1 MKKSSSILVS
11 LLALSLAACNGGGG
25 SGGSSSGGDTPA
37 PGPAPVYAHN
47 GLTMSTVAVVD
58 GVAKPVQLAKTFG
71 HSQYY
76 LLITNNNVES
86 MMFTDIKYDTLYSSN
101 LPLNGDITKYVMSFS
116 SANIN
121 GQSVPACGFN
131 SATGNVL
138 LSGKSCAYKLNA
150 MWADNQDTTTSTFNW
165 KMSYL
170 VWYGTFDI
178 NDTNNGT
185 RVGKDCSLFTY
196 QQCATSSEIT
206 TAENN
211 QTLSYY
217 LPNHS
222 NAIGSDVLTSN
233 YLNVLTNYD
242 YSTGGTQG
250 PVTNMNGD
258 VLWVPNATAEIGS
271 VNRFSLNYNSSTNTL
286 TRGGLLN
293 NYTGGTNWL
302 QGAASSN
309 LSGDTF
315 FQYNYANNTNVEPLT
330 PSSMGWMPGLDGAM
344 YASTGNSA
352 YGMLK
357 VTPNGDG
364 TFTSTKLPDVFKSP
378 TNNIIQ
384 SVGANGNI
392 LTADYSANA
401 NYCYVN
407 NGNNTYTKTKLANTS
422 SRIFGIIYKGENYVF
437 GPSNTLS
444 GGTTYVDFSGVTL
457 QSQPIISTK
466 IDMNNCSPIYSSF
479 LVSGTNGGYQFSQ
492 MSISNQY
499 ALIQNGAQ
507 TRIANINTLSN
518 GADGN

>member
-1 MKKSSSILVS
+1 
-11 LLALSLAACNGGGG
+11 
-25 SGGSSSGGDTPA
+25 
-37 PGPAPVYAHN
+37 
-47 GLTMSTVAVVD
+47 MSTVAVVD

-86 MMFTDIKYDTLYSSN
+86 MMFTDIKYDALYNPS
-101 LPLNGDITKYVMSFS
+101 LPLDDNITKYVMPFS

-131 SATGNVL
+131 SSTGNVL

-150 MWADNQDTTTSTFNW
+150 MWADNQDITTSTFNW

-178 NDTNNGT
+178 NNTNNGT

-222 NAIGSDVLTSN
+222 NAIGLDVAPFN

-309 LSGDTF
+309 LAGDTF

-364 TFTSTKLPDVFKSP
+364 TFTSTKLPDVFKAP

-392 LTADYSANA
+392 LTADYSSYA
-401 NYCYVN
+401 NYCYTN
-407 NGNNTYTKTKLANTS
+407 NGNNSYTKTTMPTVAGKQL
-422 SRIFGIIYKGENYVF
+422 RGVIFAGLNYVYGQSDTMSGGITYLGF
-437 GPSNTLS
+437 DGNNLLSQPSVYSKVNMNTCTPDNTLYLTNNGVA
-444 GGTTYVDFSGVTL
+444 GGRVGDGIT
-457 QSQPIISTK
+457 
-466 IDMNNCSPIYSSF
+466 
-479 LVSGTNGGYQFSQ
+479 
-492 MSISNQY
+492 NQY
-499 ALIQNGAQ
+499 ITIHTGDA

-518 GADGN
+518 GADGQ

>member
-1 MKKSSSILVS
+1 MKKSSSVLVS

-47 GLTMSTVAVVD
+47 GLTMTIKQVSNNDNKVN
-58 GVAKPVQLAKTFG
+58 LAKTFG
-71 HSQYY
+71 HTQYY
-76 LLITNNNVES
+76 LIITNNNEQAVNWGS
-86 MMFTDIKYDTLYSSN
+86 IQYDTMYDST
-101 LPLNGDITKYVMSFS
+101 LPLKGDIVKYVMTYDGRV
-116 SANIN
+116 A
-121 GQSVPACGFN
+121 GVPACLYN
-131 SATGNVL
+131 SPSSQNNLQPG
-138 LSGKSCAYKLNA
+138 SSCAYQLNA
-150 MWADNQDTTTSTFNW
+150 MWADNQDASNSNFNW
-165 KMSYL
+165 KMSYGIK
-170 VWYGTFDI
+170 YGSE
-178 NDTNNGT
+178 TNYNW
-185 RVGKDCSLFTY
+185 VGKDCSMYPNAT
-196 QQCATSSEIT
+196 CATSSEIT

-271 VNRFSLNYNSSTNTL
+271 VNRFSLNYNSNTNTL

-309 LSGDTF
+309 LAGDTF

-357 VTPNGDG
+357 VTTNGDG

-384 SVGANGNI
+384 SIGANGNI

-466 IDMNNCSPIYSSF
+466 IDMNNCSPIYSAF
-479 LVSGTNGGYQFSQ
+479 LVSGTNSGYQFSQ

-507 TRIANINTLSN
+507 TRIANINTVSN

>member
-1 MKKSSSILVS
+1 MKYDGTAVIDNKTMPACLFTGESPTIYQIPNSDGIGVRDVAVS
-11 LLALSLAACNGGGG
+11 GTVL
-25 SGGSSSGGDTPA
+25 A
-37 PGPAPVYAHN
+37 PGA
-47 GLTMSTVAVVD
+47 
-58 GVAKPVQLAKTFG
+58 
-71 HSQYY
+71 
-76 LLITNNNVES
+76 
-86 MMFTDIKYDTLYSSN
+86 
-101 LPLNGDITKYVMSFS
+101 
-116 SANIN
+116 
-121 GQSVPACGFN
+121 
-131 SATGNVL
+131 
-138 LSGKSCAYKLNA
+138 SCAYKLNA
-150 MWADNQDTTTSTFNW
+150 MWADNANKTKDTFNW
-165 KMSYL
+165 KMSYGIM
-170 VWYGTFDI
+170 YGESNIANPLYCSTTGLW
-178 NDTNNGT
+178 NCENGLPLNAVKPFT
-185 RVGKDCSLFTY
+185 YVGKDCSLYPLAT
-196 QQCATSSEIT
+196 CASAAEVE
-206 TAENN
+206 TADNN
-211 QTLSYY
+211 QALSYY

-258 VLWVPNATAEIGS
+258 ILWVPNATAEIGS

-309 LSGDTF
+309 LTGDTF

-330 PSSMGWMPGLDGAM
+330 PSSMGWMPGLDGSM

-407 NGNNTYTKTKLANTS
+407 NGNNTYTKTKLANTT

-437 GPSNTLS
+437 GPSNTLL
-444 GGTTYVDFSGVTL
+444 GGTTYLDFAGITL
-457 QSQPIISTK
+457 SSQPIISTK
-466 IDMNNCSPIYSSF
+466 MNSSDCSPDYSSF
-479 LVSGTNGGYQFSQ
+479 LVSGTNSGYQFSE

-507 TRIANINTLSN
+507 TRVANINTVSN
-518 GADGN
+518 GIDGN